1 MMDLGAI
8 IPALLQNLWSLVPV
22 STIYSYQRGVKF
34 RFGRPVKE
42 YRPGRIV
49 AWIPFMESVE
59 ILPAAP
65 QVIETAA
72 QTFATQDG
80 KTITVSIA
88 VEYRII
94 RATDWF
100 TRQDVDDS
108 LANMA
113 QVALTDASRTHDW
126 ANFKKDGEAIEE
138 DVLEA
143 LQKRVL
149 GWGVYVSRVGIINC
163 AETRMFR
170 LIRD

>member
-1 MMDLGAI
+1 MDLGAI

-34 RFGRPVKE
+34 RFGRPVVE

-49 AWIPFMESVE
+49 VWMPFIENVE
-59 ILPAAP
+59 ILPSAP
-65 QVIETAA
+65 QVIETTA

-88 VEYRII
+88 VEYHII

-100 TRQDVDDS
+100 ARQDVDDS

-126 ANFKKDGEAIEE
+126 ANFKEDGEAIEE
-138 DVLEA
+138 DVMAA
-143 LQKRVL
+143 LQKKVTS
-149 GWGVYVSRVGIINC
+149 WGVEVTHVGIINC
-163 AETRMFR
+163 AQTRLFR